1 MDNDKD
7 NFDGNWDDDKKLELF
22 GSKVDVITSEFEN
35 IPAKTLDNL
44 SKITKVYPS
53 SFCFSIAQHRNKEKE
68 MATKSGFLV
77 PKWYRIKSF
86 TDLIKYSKILN
97 HNDEVISFKCEL
109 QENLQKAMKEFVEEH
124 PNWDQYR
131 ILQAAIA
138 GFLMQK
144 GFQNRDLTRLYI
156 GNMFSMNFNN

>member
-1 MDNDKD
+1 M
-7 NFDGNWDDDKKLELF
+7 E
-22 GSKVDVITSEFEN
+22 IPEN
-35 IPAKTLDNL
+35 ISPSKKHFFTTFPQLFFKMQELNYDKNL
-44 SKITKVYPS
+44 KV
-53 SFCFSIAQHRNKEKE
+53 
-68 MATKSGFLV
+68 
-77 PKWYRIKSF
+77 
-86 TDLIKYSKILN
+86 LN

-138 GFLMQK
+138 VFLMQK

-156 GNMFSMNFNN
+156 GNMFLKKFKD